1 MARQTFSILFYMYVC
16 VLYEYACMMYVG
28 STFADLAF
36 CDPVN
41 DKFDSMYNS
50 LFSYVVD

>member
-1 MARQTFSILFYMYVC
+1 MYVC
-16 VLYEYACMMYVG
+16 VLYEYARMTYVG

-41 DKFDSMYNS
+41 DEFDSMFIFVCS
-50 LFSYVVD
+50 